1 MIGVQCRNGISRPAP
16 YYIANIQYRHSP
28 MTDHNLLTLDNPHLD
43 AIMLHRA
50 ADKLSTGIDD
60 ETVILD
66 MASSNYIGLNPV
78 ATRIWELIEP
88 GISFAGLCERLIAE
102 YDVSENSCRAD
113 TLSFLQE
120 MLENQLIDAQPAEI
134 PSSNTC
140 GQ

>member
-1 MIGVQCRNGISRPAP
+1 MTAP
-16 YYIANIQYRHSP
+16 TLLSP
-28 MTDHNLLTLDNPHLD
+28 DNPQLST
-43 AIMLHRA
+43 IFIRRA

-88 GISFAGLCERLIAE
+88 GISFAGLCDRLIAE
-102 YDVSENSCRAD
+102 YDISEDSCRAD
-113 TLSFLQE
+113 ILSFLQE
-120 MLENQLIDAQPAEI
+120 MLDNHLIDAQQAEI
-134 PSSNTC
+134 SSSHEC